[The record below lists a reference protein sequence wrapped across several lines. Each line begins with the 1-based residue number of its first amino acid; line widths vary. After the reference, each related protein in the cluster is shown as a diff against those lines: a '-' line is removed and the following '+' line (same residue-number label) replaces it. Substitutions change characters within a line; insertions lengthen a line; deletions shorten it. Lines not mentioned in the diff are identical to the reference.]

1 MNSKTLEK
9 KSSWIDASL
18 VTRILICLTF
28 VAVLVYACVMK
39 LKELR
44 LSFFKLADS

>member
-9 KSSWIDASL
+9 KSSWIDASF
-18 VTRILICLTF
+18 VTRILIWLTF
-28 VAVLVYACVMK
+28 AAVLVYVCVMK
-39 LKELR
+39 LKEVR